1 MHWEQDGHLVA
12 EAIRMP
18 GTHGRRQA
26 SLYHIIATVLR
37 LQNKKITMKAT
48 GERHRVTN
56 KSKLIRIAVSS
67 AQALQVKRTGDYILQ
82 ALREQHCQPRQ
93 LYQQSLS
100 SKSKGKNPFHDKHS
114 VNK

>member
-1 MHWEQDGHLVA
+1 
-12 EAIRMP
+12 MP
-18 GTHGRRQA
+18 RTHGRRQA

-48 GERHRVTN
+48 GEMRRVTN

-93 LYQQSLS
+93 LYLTKPFFRVKGE
-100 SKSKGKNPFHDKHS
+100 KSIP
-114 VNK
+114 

>member
-1 MHWEQDGHLVA
+1 MYWEQDGHLVA

-26 SLYHIIATVLR
+26 SLYHIIATMLR

-93 LYQQSLS
+93 LYLT
-100 SKSKGKNPFHDKHS
+100 KPFFRVKGEKPIP
-114 VNK
+114 